1 MTIKEYIE
9 ELYINSLI
17 VLVRILSNLGGY
29 RIALK
34 LYPFNSSFF
43 SGVQL
48 KRKYL
53 NKNYGLSIQLN
64 SKDLIDHKI
73 LFTGVYEKDTNRILT
88 EYIKE
93 GDLVIEAGANSG
105 TETLLIS
112 RLVGNDGKVFAFE
125 PVPHVFDKLSLNLKL
140 NRISNVES
148 YNIALGNS
156 NDKIPFQINS
166 INHPNQGMGTKL
178 NIDFKNGEK
187 IYVRQRTLDS
197 LWESKCFNESISF
210 LKMDIQGSE
219 FDLLKGATK
228 VLANSRP
235 KIFLEA
241 SKSWSNLKSIY
252 DLLITYDYS
261 IFLVNGNHNK
271 MIEIS
276 PNKLLEGNWLAIH
289 KKDSVH

>member
-1 MTIKEYIE
+1 MSPIKYIE
-9 ELYINSLI
+9 KIYVFCLVVI
-17 VLVRILSNLGGY
+17 VRTLSNLGGY

-43 SGVQL
+43 AGVQL

-53 NKNYGLSIQLN
+53 DKNYALSIQLN

-73 LFTGVYEKDTNRILT
+73 LFTGVYEKNTNNILT
-88 EYIKE
+88 EYIE
-93 GDLVIEAGANSG
+93 QGDLVIEAGANSG

-140 NRISNVES
+140 NKIRNVES
-148 YNIALGNS
+148 YNSALGNT

-178 NIDFKNGEK
+178 NIDFENGDT
-187 IYVRQRTLDS
+187 IYVKQRTLDS
-197 LWESKCFNESISF
+197 FWEQNCFNENIAF
-210 LKMDIQGSE
+210 LKMDIQGGE
-219 FDLLKGATK
+219 FDLLKGAAK
-228 VLANSRP
+228 VLANDKP

-252 DLLITYDYS
+252 DLLISYDYS
-261 IFLVNGNHNK
+261 IFLVNGKFNK
-271 MIEIS
+271 MIEVG
-276 PNKLLEGNWLAIH
+276 PDKLLEGNWLALH
-289 KKDSVH
+289 KKNSSH

>member
-1 MTIKEYIE
+1 VSMPLINYIE
-9 ELYINSLI
+9 KIYVISLLFI
-17 VLVRILSNLGGY
+17 VRILANLGGY

-48 KRKYL
+48 RRKYL
-53 NKNYGLSIQLN
+53 DKNYGLSIQLN

-73 LFTGVYEKDTNRILT
+73 LFTGVYEKNTNNILT

-125 PVPHVFDKLSLNLKL
+125 PVPHIFDKLSLNLKL
-140 NRISNVES
+140 NKISNVES
-148 YNIALGNS
+148 HNIALGNN

-178 NIDFKNGEK
+178 NIDFKNGDT
-187 IYVRQRTLDS
+187 IYVKQRTLDS
-197 LWESKCFNESISF
+197 FWESNCFNENIAF
-210 LKMDIQGSE
+210 LKMDIQGGE
-219 FDLLKGATK
+219 FDLLKGAAK
-228 VLANSRP
+228 VLTNNRP

-241 SKSWSNLKSIY
+241 SKSWSNLEFIY
-252 DLLITYDYS
+252 DLLIKYDYS
-261 IFLVNGNHNK
+261 IFLVNGNLNK
-271 MIEIS
+271 MIEIG
-276 PNKLLEGNWLAIH
+276 PDKLLEGNWLALQ
-289 KKDSVH
+289 KN

>member
-1 MTIKEYIE
+1 MPLINYIE
-9 ELYINSLI
+9 KIYVISLLFI
-17 VLVRILSNLGGY
+17 VRILANLGGY

-48 KRKYL
+48 RRKYL
-53 NKNYGLSIQLN
+53 DKNYGLSIQLN

-73 LFTGVYEKDTNRILT
+73 LFTGVYEKNTNNILT

-125 PVPHVFDKLSLNLKL
+125 PVPHVFDKLTLNLKL
-140 NRISNVES
+140 NKISNVES
-148 YNIALGNS
+148 HNIALGNN

-178 NIDFKNGEK
+178 NIDFKNGDT
-187 IYVRQRTLDS
+187 IYVKQRTLDS
-197 LWESKCFNESISF
+197 FWESNCFNENIAF
-210 LKMDIQGSE
+210 LKMDIQGGE
-219 FDLLKGATK
+219 FDLLKGAAK
-228 VLANSRP
+228 VLTNNRP

-241 SKSWSNLKSIY
+241 SKSWSNLEFIY
-252 DLLITYDYS
+252 DLLIKYDYS
-261 IFLVNGNHNK
+261 IFLVNGNLNK
-271 MIEIS
+271 MIEIG
-276 PNKLLEGNWLAIH
+276 PDKLLEGNWLALQ
-289 KKDSVH
+289 KN